1 MPEPTEMEIDSELV
15 DEAIM
20 HDSNVVLPDDEEDV
34 EDLLDLMD
42 NTKVDSIDSI
52 PLLKQVTEST
62 KIGPKA
68 TQIKERA
75 VYDLTRA
82 HCAKKQYS
90 DVVSFL
96 ESSTFFQTVNK
107 AKCAKVVRQ
116 VLDIVCGLA
125 PDEHDMQREIC
136 EKIVIWCRR
145 EKRSFLRQR
154 VEAKLAAIMF
164 QQNSFGEALL
174 LIDSLL
180 FELKKIDDKQL

>member
-1 MPEPTEMEIDSELV
+1 MDIDSELV

-62 KIGPKA
+62 KVGPKA

-90 DVVSFL
+90 DVVTFL
-96 ESSTFFQTVNK
+96 ESSKFFSTVNK

-125 PDEHDMQREIC
+125 PLAYDIQREIC
-136 EKIVIWCRR
+136 EKIIVWCQKC
-145 EKRSFLRQR
+145 KRSFLRQR
-154 VEAKLAAIMF
+154 A
-164 QQNSFGEALL
+164 
-174 LIDSLL
+174 
-180 FELKKIDDKQL
+180 